1 MNKIS
6 NIVVNV
12 CRIILAATLI
22 LSGFVKA
29 IDPRGTQ
36 YKIEDYLSALS
47 LPGVM
52 PEWMAL
58 TLSILLSALEFC
70 LGVFL
75 LMAIHR
81 RTVSR
86 LTLLLMAFMTVVS
99 LWLWI
104 ANPVSDC
111 GCFGDAIHLTN
122 GQTLLKNIVLLV
134 AAIVVCWRP
143 LSMVRFISKTNQGI
157 VINYTALFIVATS
170 LYCLYNLP
178 LFDFRPYHVGAD
190 IRKGM
195 EIPET
200 EEQPQFETTFILE
213 KDGERKEFTL
223 DNYPDSTWTFI
234 DSKTVMTHEGYV
246 PPIHDFSIERIDTGD
261 DITEEVL
268 ADTSYTFLLVAPML
282 ENASDSDFGE
292 IDQIYEYSQ
301 DNGYAFYCLTSSG
314 DSGIER
320 WRNLTGAEYPFC
332 TCDATTLKTIIR
344 SNPGLLLLKGGQV
357 IRKWS
362 HHFLPTAEALSAPLH
377 QLPIGHLPEESP
389 LRKIA
394 KILLSF
400 AVPLLALTIAD
411 RLWAWTRW
419 LKRKRTTPKTP
430 QGPQSPDSPKG
441 PDSLYRP

>member
-1 MNKIS
+1 MKKIS
-6 NIVVNV
+6 SILVNV
-12 CRIILAATLI
+12 CRIILAVTLI

-29 IDPRGTQ
+29 IDPLGTQ
-36 YKIEDYLSALS
+36 YKIQDYLSALS
-47 LPGVM
+47 LPGLL
-52 PEWMAL
+52 PEWAAL

-99 LWLWI
+99 VWLWI

-122 GQTLLKNIVLLV
+122 GQTLLKNVVLLL
-134 AAIVVCWRP
+134 AAIVVCRYP
-143 LSMVRFISKTNQGI
+143 LRMVRFISKTNQNI
-157 VINYTALFIVATS
+157 VINYTAIFIVAVS
-170 LYCLYNLP
+170 LYCLYALP

-195 EIPET
+195 EIPDT

-213 KDGERKEFTL
+213 KDGVRKEFTL
-223 DNYPDSTWTFI
+223 ADYPDSTWTFI
-234 DSKTVMTHEGYV
+234 DSKTVMTMEGYV

-268 ADTSYTFLLVAPML
+268 ADTSYTFLLISPML
-282 ENASDSDFGE
+282 EKASDSDFGD
-292 IDQIYEYSQ
+292 IDQVYEYCQ
-301 DNGYAFYCLTSSG
+301 DNGYAFYCLTSSD

-320 WRNLTGAEYPFC
+320 WRDLTGAEYPFC

-344 SNPGLLLLKGGQV
+344 SNPGLLLLRDGQV
-357 IRKWS
+357 VRKWS
-362 HHFLPTAEALSAPLH
+362 HHFLPNAEELNAPLP
-377 QLPIGHLPEESP
+377 QLAIGHLPKGSP
-389 LRKIA
+389 LKKIA
-394 KILLSF
+394 KILLWF
-400 AVPLLALTIAD
+400 AIPLLALTIAD
-411 RLWAWTRW
+411 RLWAWTHW
-419 LKRKRTTPKTP
+419 LRRKRKKEES
-430 QGPQSPDSPKG
+430 PQSPENP
-441 PDSLYRP
+441 